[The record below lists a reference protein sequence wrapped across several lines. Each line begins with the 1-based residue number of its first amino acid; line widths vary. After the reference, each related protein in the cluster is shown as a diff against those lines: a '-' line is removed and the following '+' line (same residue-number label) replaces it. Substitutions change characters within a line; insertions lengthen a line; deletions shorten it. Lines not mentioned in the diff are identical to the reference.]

1 MKSANLCGYEHVVSF
16 GVFKVVY
23 TALIH
28 GCAKLGL
35 VDRAFATFEEMR
47 LQPIKMDAV
56 VLNLMI
62 HLCGKVHV
70 ISAERCVVA
79 R

>member
-1 MKSANLCGYEHVVSF
+1 VSF
-16 GVFKVVY
+16 GLFKVVY

-62 HLCGKVHV
+62 HLCGKVCLTSSLQ
-70 ISAERCVVA
+70 SAVS
-79 R
+79 